1 MDFDGKG
8 NENSSPPLDF
18 DDFPQETNIQNEP
31 QFFFDMENRMQK
43 LFTELQMYRVIYNLN
58 KISVF

>member
-43 LFTELQMYRVIYNLN
+43 LFTELQMYRVIYN
-58 KISVF
+58 I